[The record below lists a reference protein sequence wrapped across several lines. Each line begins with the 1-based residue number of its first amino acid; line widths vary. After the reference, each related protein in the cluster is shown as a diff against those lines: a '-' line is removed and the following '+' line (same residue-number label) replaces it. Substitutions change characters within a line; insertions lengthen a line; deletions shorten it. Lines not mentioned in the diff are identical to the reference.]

1 MATLPPRLE
10 RRRLDGPASEMYSL
24 EEATHIA
31 MEERARS
38 LAVVNDE
45 SDEMGSGNERPVH
58 PFSVFGLV
66 NINLPISLEGVELD
80 RENEENPC
88 HFSTLLSGWSAT
100 HPQLPND
107 PILKAA
113 SKSHCYAL
121 RLQEST
127 STINCLQKEVTQLP
141 EAVNL
146 QVICLQKH
154 SQHVQNTL
162 SHRDGE
168 NPDKDDN
175 LSAQIKSL
183 IQQALLIVAAIGAMA
198 STAEGVDSQRHSF
211 TLVLSN
217 PDTCDTEIISTWFI
231 KNNVAYA

>member
-80 RENEENPC
+80 RENEENPLL
-88 HFSTLLSGWSAT
+88 FSQAGVLRIRNFRMIRCIYKTTMEAFTLTASTSL
-100 HPQLPND
+100 LKFK
-107 PILKAA
+107 LKAA

-183 IQQALLIVAAIGAMA
+183 VRSYYPLGFL
-198 STAEGVDSQRHSF
+198 D
-211 TLVLSN
+211 
-217 PDTCDTEIISTWFI
+217 P
-231 KNNVAYA
+231 

>member
-1 MATLPPRLE
+1 
-10 RRRLDGPASEMYSL
+10 
-24 EEATHIA
+24 

-183 IQQALLIVAAIGAMA
+183 VRSYYPLGFLDP
-198 STAEGVDSQRHSF
+198 TSF
-211 TLVLSN
+211 
-217 PDTCDTEIISTWFI
+217 
-231 KNNVAYA
+231 AYC

>member
-24 EEATHIA
+24 EEATRGIESANYIA

-80 RENEENPC
+80 RENEENPYSQ
-88 HFSTLLSGWSAT
+88 FQAFTLTASTSLLKFK
-100 HPQLPND
+100 
-107 PILKAA
+107 LKAA

-162 SHRDGE
+162 SHR
-168 NPDKDDN
+168 
-175 LSAQIKSL
+175 LS
-183 IQQALLIVAAIGAMA
+183 
-198 STAEGVDSQRHSF
+198 T
-211 TLVLSN
+211 
-217 PDTCDTEIISTWFI
+217 
-231 KNNVAYA
+231 

>member
-24 EEATHIA
+24 EEATRGIESANYIA

-88 HFSTLLSGWSAT
+88 HFNSQFQAFTLTASTSLLKFK
-100 HPQLPND
+100 
-107 PILKAA
+107 LKAA

-162 SHRDGE
+162 SHR
-168 NPDKDDN
+168 
-175 LSAQIKSL
+175 LS
-183 IQQALLIVAAIGAMA
+183 
-198 STAEGVDSQRHSF
+198 T
-211 TLVLSN
+211 
-217 PDTCDTEIISTWFI
+217 
-231 KNNVAYA
+231 